1 MTKLFVQVET
11 LEVSK
16 LPSRFR
22 YQFQMSFYVDLCDRL
37 LFLSSL
43 FSLSAVT
50 EAGKVG
56 DSLAQDFFRE
66 EYILNNAIGMY
77 FILFYVCIYLFILFN
92 INVTCLFSFTYPN
105 TLAASHCSYTFYF
118 FFQGSYRKPYIALID
133 GITMGGV
140 SLSFYPV
147 L

>member
-1 MTKLFVQVET
+1 MLTCVT
-11 LEVSK
+11 D
-16 LPSRFR
+16 
-22 YQFQMSFYVDLCDRL
+22 YCFYL
-37 LFLSSL
+37 LF
-43 FSLSAVT
+43 FPLSAVT

-77 FILFYVCIYLFILFN
+77 FILCMYVSIY
-92 INVTCLFSFTYPN
+92 VTCLFSFTYPN

-140 SLSFYPV
+140 SLSFYPI

>member
-37 LFLSSL
+37 LFLSS
-43 FSLSAVT
+43 FFPLSAVT

-77 FILFYVCIYLFILFN
+77 FILCMYLFI
-92 INVTCLFSFTYPN
+92 
-105 TLAASHCSYTFYF
+105 YF
-118 FFQGSYRKPYIALID
+118 
-133 GITMGGV
+133 V
-140 SLSFYPV
+140 
-147 L
+147 

>member
-22 YQFQMSFYVDLCDRL
+22 YQFQMSFYVDLCFYL
-37 LFLSSL
+37 IF
-43 FSLSAVT
+43 FPLSAVT

-56 DSLAQDFFRE
+56 ESLAQDFFRE

-77 FILFYVCIYLFILFN
+77 FI
-92 INVTCLFSFTYPN
+92 
-105 TLAASHCSYTFYF
+105 
-118 FFQGSYRKPYIALID
+118 
-133 GITMGGV
+133 
-140 SLSFYPV
+140 
-147 L
+147 